1 LKNLLKL
8 NLIEFKGL
16 KLRTLAEGLIPLIQL
31 DQEAVSRKQY
41 VKLLIELV
49 ESQRLVDDSE
59 QQLTESS
66 VKLTLI
72 QAIWPVVSQ
81 SATKHDFDLL
91 TKSVVYLHNAT
102 RIFNR
107 RLHHHIDP
115 STGKIRQQLLRFE
128 EEIDFEEF
136 VAENNPAR
144 QELED
149 ENGPF
154 K

>member
-1 LKNLLKL
+1 
-8 NLIEFKGL
+8 
-16 KLRTLAEGLIPLIQL
+16 
-31 DQEAVSRKQY
+31 
-41 VKLLIELV
+41 
-49 ESQRLVDDSE
+49 
-59 QQLTESS
+59 
-66 VKLTLI
+66 
-72 QAIWPVVSQ
+72 
-81 SATKHDFDLL
+81 
-91 TKSVVYLHNAT
+91 LHNAT

-107 RLHHHIDP
+107 RRHRHIDP

-136 VAENNPAR
+136 GAENNPVR